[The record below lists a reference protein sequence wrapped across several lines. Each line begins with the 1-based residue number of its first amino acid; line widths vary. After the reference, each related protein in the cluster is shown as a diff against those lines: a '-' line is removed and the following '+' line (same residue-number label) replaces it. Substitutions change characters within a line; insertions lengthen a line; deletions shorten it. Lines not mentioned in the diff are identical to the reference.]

1 MRRAFIVPL
10 ALLAATA
17 APPQAPAQAAAP
29 APSAVTAA
37 LLRHQDDARLYV
49 NRLLEGIT
57 LTAEQR
63 SRVDSIVQRWSVNN
77 AQEANQPVTQEPQ
90 DTTERRPSP
99 NNPNPVAPQT
109 VDYTQLEAQVRSV
122 LTPEQQRIWDA
133 NVERVRPHRRA

>member
-1 MRRAFIVPL
+1 MRRSFIVPL

-17 APPQAPAQAAAP
+17 AQAGAQAAAP
-29 APSAVTAA
+29 APRAITVA
-37 LLRHQDDARLYV
+37 LLRQQDDARLYV

-63 SRVDSIVQRWSVNN
+63 ASVDSIVQRWSINN

-90 DTTERRPSP
+90 DTTDRRPSP
-99 NNPNPVAPQT
+99 NNPNPFAPQT

-122 LTPEQQRIWDA
+122 LTPDQQRIWDA
-133 NVERVRPHRRA
+133 NVQRVRPHRRA